1 MLSGK
6 RSPGDRAPWTGVW
19 YSVHPMARRRHALLA
34 LGQLCFV
41 ACGGTGGPTQPTPP
55 PEPTYPVTAVVFY
68 DENGNGVPDPS
79 EAVRLP
85 QVDVV
90 VQGVGSA
97 KTAAITGQAVVMG
110 VKAGSQSV
118 AIRTESLPM
127 FYVPGPPV
135 SVQVPQTGVVNLPVV
150 LPIGS
155 NQPNVYMAFGDSITN
170 GLGSSDGNGYR
181 LRLQNLLGP
190 YLGRAQVNN
199 EGKDGSRSN
208 DGAYR
213 IPGRLYR
220 NRPAY
225 TLIHYGT
232 NDWQDPACQI
242 GPPSNC
248 FTLDSLRSIVDQVK
262 ADQSLPVLATL
273 IPTNP
278 AVNPS
283 ENLWINQINPG
294 IKALASQEGALL
306 ADLNAVFMAQ
316 GGDLS
321 RFFADGFLG
330 DVHPNDLGY
339 DLMAQGFFKAL
350 TQARSATASGVSSS
364 PYFGFTARGG
374 KGRPGPAAGG
384 TRGR

>member
-1 MLSGK
+1 
-6 RSPGDRAPWTGVW
+6 
-19 YSVHPMARRRHALLA
+19 MARRRPALLA
-34 LGQLCFV
+34 LAQLCFV
-41 ACGGTGGPTQPTPP
+41 GCGGTGGPPTQPSPP
-55 PEPTYPVTAVVFY
+55 SEPTYPVTAVVFY
-68 DENGNGVPDPS
+68 DENANGVLDPT
-79 EAVRLP
+79 EVVRLP

-97 KTAAITGQAVVMG
+97 KTAAATGQAVVMG

-127 FYVPGPPV
+127 FFVPGPPV
-135 SVQVPQTGVVNLPVV
+135 GVQVPQTGVVNLPVV
-150 LPIGS
+150 LPIGT

-181 LRLQNLLGP
+181 VRLQNLLGP

-199 EGKDGSRSN
+199 EGKDGTFSK
-208 DGAYR
+208 DGANR
-213 IPGRLYR
+213 IPGRLGR

-232 NDWQDPACQI
+232 NDFNDQSCQV
-242 GPPSNC
+242 GPIANC
-248 FTLDSLRSIVDQVK
+248 YTLDSLRSIVDQVK
-262 ADQSLPVLATL
+262 ASQSLPVLATL

-294 IKALASQEGALL
+294 IKALAFQEGALL
-306 ADLNAVFMAQ
+306 ADLNAVFLAQ

-321 RFFADGFLG
+321 RFFADGPLG

-364 PYFGFTARGG
+364 PYWGFSAPGG
-374 KGRPGPAAGG
+374 KGRLGLGSPGS
-384 TRGR
+384 RGR

>member
-1 MLSGK
+1 
-6 RSPGDRAPWTGVW
+6 
-19 YSVHPMARRRHALLA
+19 MARRRPALLA
-34 LGQLCFV
+34 LAHLLFV
-41 ACGGTGGPTQPTPP
+41 ACGGAGPPTQPSPP
-55 PEPTYPVTAVVFY
+55 TEPTYPVTAVVFY
-68 DENGNGVPDPS
+68 DENGNGVIDPN

-85 QVDVV
+85 QVEVV

-97 KTAAITGQAVVMG
+97 KTAPGTGQAVIMG

-127 FYVPGPPV
+127 FFVPGPAV
-135 SVQVPQTGVVNLPVV
+135 SVPVPQTGVVNLPVV
-150 LPIGS
+150 LPIGP

-181 LRLQNLLGP
+181 IRLQSLLGP

-199 EGKDGSRSN
+199 EGKDGSFSK
-208 DGAYR
+208 DGANR
-213 IPGRLYR
+213 IPGRLFR

-232 NDWQDPACQI
+232 NDFNDQSCQV
-242 GPPSNC
+242 GPIANC
-248 FTLDSLRSIVDQVK
+248 YTLESLRSIVDQVK
-262 ADQSLPVLATL
+262 ASQSLPVLATL

-306 ADLNAVFMAQ
+306 ADLNAVFLAQ

-321 RFFADGFLG
+321 RFFVEGALG

-350 TQARSATASGVSSS
+350 TQARSATASGVSFS
-364 PYFGFTARGG
+364 PYFGFSASGG
-374 KGRPGPAAGG
+374 RPRPGPASPGP
-384 TRGR
+384 RGR